1 MQRISQF
8 LISASLITLITTSA
22 AMAGVCVNAPDYD
35 GKWKPE
41 EMNYPH
47 TIMHEEDICFT
58 TLSDRNNPGFVI
70 KQIWIQKEPKH
81 GQVLAQYPSP
91 NPLGNALQYI
101 PNPGF
106 RGEDVVEITFEN
118 EKNGQPLPPVHAK
131 WRIEVQ

>member
-1 MQRISQF
+1 MLKIYKLTAALAF
-8 LISASLITLITTSA
+8 TALLTTSA

-47 TIMHEEDICFT
+47 KIMHEGDICFT
-58 TLSDRNNPGFVI
+58 SLSDVNNPGYVV
-70 KQIWIQKEPKH
+70 KQIWINKDAKH
-81 GQVLAQYPSP
+81 GQVLAQHPSP
-91 NPLGNALQYI
+91 NPLGNAIQYI

-106 RGEDVVEITFEN
+106 RGEDVVEVTFEV
-118 EKNGQPLPPVHAK
+118 EIDGQPVHPRQAK